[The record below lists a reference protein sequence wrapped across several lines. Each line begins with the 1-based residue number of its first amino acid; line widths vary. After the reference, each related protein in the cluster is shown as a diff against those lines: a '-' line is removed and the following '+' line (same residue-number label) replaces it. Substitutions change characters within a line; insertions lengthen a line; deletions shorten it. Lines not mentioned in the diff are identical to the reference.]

1 MRDGQV
7 DNAVRLSNLKPII
20 TMKKLRNT
28 YGVNGMME
36 FQAVLKVG
44 KTNLKV
50 QFSDGSFNASSRKP
64 ATYTTDDLM
73 VQHAIENSA
82 EFKRGLIHK
91 VSSVELDEE
100 VKVLR
105 NGRKAQNEP
114 NPAEIKAGDSQE
126 PASEPANAASGESAS
141 EMSEPDEREEIAK
154 EASAEVANEPANE
167 TANPASELKQIEVNC
182 NDDAK
187 AYLADNFGVVKSRL
201 LNRAT
206 IVSVAASYG
215 IEFVFV

>member
-1 MRDGQV
+1 
-7 DNAVRLSNLKPII
+7 
-20 TMKKLRNT
+20 MKKLKIT

-50 QFSDGSFNASSRKP
+50 QFSDGSFNASSKKP
-64 ATYTTDDLM
+64 ATYTTDNLM

-91 VSSVELDEE
+91 VSTVELNEE

-105 NGRKAQNEP
+105 NGPKALNDPIP
-114 NPAEIKAGDSQE
+114 NEIKADVSQNSSSDTGHTGNDE
-126 PASEPANAASGESAS
+126 AASET
-141 EMSEPDEREEIAK
+141 SEPTEVTMG
-154 EASAEVANEPANE
+154 SPAEVANEPAGE
-167 TANPASELKQIEVNC
+167 TQESANDETCSDDKEPANELKQVEVHC

-187 AYLADNFGVVKSRL
+187 DYLADNFGVVKSKLR
-201 LNRAT
+201 NKEIIA
-206 IVSVAASYG
+206 SVAATYG
-215 IEFVFV
+215 IEFVYV